1 VFAEFLKLTSTF
13 KWLYCHMKL
22 TFGTFNRFIF
32 YEIDNT
38 LDYEVTCESPGL
50 HCQNIAHKYLYF
62 SAISSPL
69 QRVGLYLYLM
79 RNMTESISLGIL

>member
-1 VFAEFLKLTSTF
+1 MFAEFLKLTSTF

-62 SAISSPL
+62 SATARHCKGHVYI
-69 QRVGLYLYLM
+69 Y
-79 RNMTESISLGIL
+79 I